1 MFLVFFT
8 FVLFTV
14 CDGQNFVKPCKNFII
29 ITVLNVFNSDLFIYI
44 HTTYLLSSFLVTVK
58 FVNAI

>member
-1 MFLVFFT
+1 MNNVKILDILAFTTGIMTATMYLNIRNVFGFFT

-29 ITVLNVFNSDLFIYI
+29 ITVLNVF
-44 HTTYLLSSFLVTVK
+44 
-58 FVNAI
+58 